1 MRSLS
6 SKHDNVA
13 AMIYTGLAARDA
25 SFLLKETAKGL
36 AHPKDLNGILDTLKT
51 FQAQAKDVET
61 VVGFVNSSIKKRNDA
76 RKAYD
81 KANNIKEPSKK
92 EVMAQINEMQAE

>member
-1 MRSLS
+1 M
-6 SKHDNVA
+6 
-13 AMIYTGLAARDA
+13 
-25 SFLLKETAKGL
+25 
-36 AHPKDLNGILDTLKT
+36 
-51 FQAQAKDVET
+51 
-61 VVGFVNSSIKKRNDA
+61 VGFVNSSIKKRNDA